1 MTQTTALANLKC
13 NSLELLKTMRLK
25 LEGGIC
31 TDEEIKKLKENLII
45 LNNIVYF
52 NCNDTLLNCNSL
64 VTSLNNCS
72 VNQNTCVN
80 LFSPNVTIQLVSGT
94 HPYNLSIP
102 LLTNVSYTWSKT
114 GVGYDIFSN
123 NNAAYI
129 TESIPHT
136 CGQPCFVRCLL
147 TNLENGCTSLKTIIL
162 NQFC

>member
-25 LEGGIC
+25 LEGGLC
-31 TDEEIKKLKENLII
+31 VDGEIKDLKINLIL
-45 LNNIVYF
+45 LNNAVYF
-52 NCNDTLLNCNSL
+52 NCVDTLLNCKDL

-72 VNQNTCVN
+72 VNQDTCAN
-80 LFSPNVTIQLVSGT
+80 LFSPTVTIQVVTGS
-94 HPYNLSIP
+94 HSYDLSIP

-123 NNAAYI
+123 NNTAYI
-129 TESIPHT
+129 TESVSHA